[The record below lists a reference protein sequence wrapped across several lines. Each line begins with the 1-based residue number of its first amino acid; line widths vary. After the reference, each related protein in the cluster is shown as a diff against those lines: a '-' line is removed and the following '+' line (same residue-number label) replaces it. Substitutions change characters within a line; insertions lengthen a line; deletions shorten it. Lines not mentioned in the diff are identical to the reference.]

1 MVEPGRN
8 AIVQAFG
15 SPRFSWA
22 LTITSIGTAV
32 FSWVIRALFGDAGFI
47 GIVATLCLFS
57 AATLIARR
65 DELEWQGLL
74 PLSLL
79 AFLGWSAV
87 SIFWSQYQW
96 ATLGALTYQ
105 WSFALL
111 AITVA
116 LTRDS
121 IQIVRAFG
129 DVFRVAIA
137 ASLALEIFS
146 GLLIDAP
153 IPFLGIEG
161 LLAEGGPIQGLFG
174 SRNQLGIVALLALIT
189 FAVELRTKSIVK
201 TIGVSSVVAASL
213 TVLLT
218 RSPVILVVA
227 AIVALATGAIAIL
240 RRSTPE
246 RRNILQWSLAGG
258 TVLTIIVVYFTRS
271 TLVNWLNAASES
283 EYRIDLWRRLWSL
296 IDLHALEGW
305 GWIGPWNID
314 LPPFVILRA
323 VGGTPYRS
331 ALNGFLDAWLQLG
344 AVGAT
349 LIILLMGLTFV
360 RTWLLASRKATSTI
374 VWGALIMVALV
385 CVSLAESDVISGMG
399 WFVLVVCSVRAAQ
412 QLSWRGKFAE
422 RA

>member
-1 MVEPGRN
+1 MVEGRRN
-8 AIVQAFG
+8 TVLDALA
-15 SPRFSWA
+15 SPRFAWA
-22 LTITSIGTAV
+22 LATTSIGTAV
-32 FSWVIRALFGDAGFI
+32 FSSVLRILFGDAGFI
-47 GIVATLCLFS
+47 AIVAALCLLS
-57 AATLIARR
+57 GATLFSRR

-74 PLSLL
+74 PISLL
-79 AFLGWSAV
+79 AFLGWSAI

-105 WSFALL
+105 WSFAIL
-111 AITVA
+111 AVTVA

-121 IQIVRAFG
+121 IQIIRSFG
-129 DVFRVAIA
+129 DVFRLAVFGSI
-137 ASLALEIFS
+137 ALEIFS

-153 IPFLGIEG
+153 IPFLGVEG

-189 FAVELRTKSIVK
+189 FAVELRTKSIAK
-201 TIGVSSVVAASL
+201 TLGVSSVVAASL

-218 RSPVILVVA
+218 QSPVILVVA
-227 AIVALATGAIAIL
+227 AVVALATGAIAIL

-246 RRNILQWSLAGG
+246 RRNILQWTLAGS
-258 TVLTIIVVYFTRS
+258 TLVAIVVVYLARS

-283 EYRIDLWRRLWSL
+283 EYRIDLWRRLWTL
-296 IDLHALEGW
+296 IDIHPLEGW
-305 GWIGPWNID
+305 GWIGAWHVD
-314 LPPFVILRA
+314 LPPFVVLRA

-331 ALNGFLDAWLQLG
+331 ALNGVLDAWLQLG
-344 AVGAT
+344 VAGAS
-349 LIILLMGLTFV
+349 LLVLLVGLTFV
-360 RTWLLASRKATSTI
+360 RAWILASRKATSTI

-385 CVSLAESDVISGMG
+385 AVSLAESEIISGMG

-422 RA
+422 RR

>member
-1 MVEPGRN
+1 MVQGGRN
-8 AIVQAFG
+8 AVLEAFA
-15 SPRFSWA
+15 SPRFAWA
-22 LTITSIGTAV
+22 LATTSIGAAV
-32 FSWVIRALFGDAGFI
+32 FSSALRALFGGAGFI
-47 GIVATLCLFS
+47 AIVAALCVFS
-57 AATLIARR
+57 AVTLFARR
-65 DELEWQGLL
+65 EELEWQGLL
-74 PLSLL
+74 PISLL
-79 AFLGWSAV
+79 AFLGWSTI

-96 ATLGALTYQ
+96 ATLGGLAYQ
-105 WSFALL
+105 WAFALL
-111 AITVA
+111 AVTVA

-121 IQIVRAFG
+121 IQIIRSFG

-137 ASLALEIFS
+137 GSLALEIFS

-161 LLAEGGPIQGLFG
+161 LIAEGGPIQGLFG

-189 FAVELRTKSIVK
+189 FAVELRTKSITK
-201 TIGVSSVVAASL
+201 TLGVSSVIAASL

-218 RSPVILVVA
+218 GSPVILVVA
-227 AIVALATGAIAIL
+227 GVVALATGAIAIL

-246 RRNILQWSLAGG
+246 RRNILQWTLAGATLL
-258 TVLTIIVVYFTRS
+258 TVIIVYFTRS

-283 EYRIDLWRRLWSL
+283 EYRIDLWRRLWGL

-305 GWIGPWNID
+305 GWIGAWNVD

-349 LIILLMGLTFV
+349 LLVVLMGLTFV
-360 RTWLLASRKATSTI
+360 RAWILASRKATSTI

-385 CVSLAESDVISGMG
+385 SVSLAESDVISGMG

-422 RA
+422 RK

>member
-1 MVEPGRN
+1 MVQPGRN
-8 AIVQAFG
+8 AIAQAFA

-22 LTITSIGTAV
+22 LAVTSIGTAV
-32 FSWVIRALFGDAGFI
+32 FSWAIRSLFGDAGFI
-47 GIVATLCLFS
+47 GIVAVLCLFS
-57 AATLIARR
+57 AATLVARR

-79 AFLGWSAV
+79 AFLGWSAI

-174 SRNQLGIVALLALIT
+174 TRNQLGIVALLALIT
-189 FAVELRTKSIVK
+189 FAVELRTRSIVK
-201 TIGVSSVVAASL
+201 TIGVCSVVAASL

-227 AIVALATGAIAIL
+227 VIVALATGAIAIL

-246 RRNILQWSLAGG
+246 RRNVLQWSLAGG
-258 TVLTIIVVYFTRS
+258 TLLTIIVVYFARS
-271 TLVNWLNAASES
+271 PIVNWLNAASES
-283 EYRIDLWRRLWSL
+283 EYRIDLWRRLWS
-296 IDLHALEGW
+296 IIEIHALEGW
-305 GWIGPWNID
+305 GWIGVWNID

-331 ALNGFLDAWLQLG
+331 ALNGFMDAWLQLG

-349 LIILLMGLTFV
+349 LIILLMGLTFI
-360 RTWLLASRKATSTI
+360 RTWILASRKATSTI

-385 CVSLAESDVISGMG
+385 CVSLVESDVISGMG

-422 RA
+422 RP